1 MWVSPCEVRE
11 VSLID
16 RLWHEKVAIWA
27 SEAIS
32 PLPSYRELLG
42 CNVSLYSSS
51 GVPLPTL
58 QWYKDAVPVSKL
70 QNPRYKVLPSGGLH
84 IQKLSPEDS
93 GIFQC
98 FASNEGGEIQTN
110 TYLDVTSE

>member
-1 MWVSPCEVRE
+1 M
-11 VSLID
+11 SLTD